1 MKSDTI
7 AAIATALNNSGI
19 SIIRVSGIESI
30 DIVDKIFVAKKKDKK
45 LKDVKSHT
53 LHYGYIKEN
62 DIIVDEVLV
71 SVMKAPNSYT
81 MEDVVEINCHGGI
94 VVTKKILDIVIRNG
108 ARIAEP
114 GEFTKRAFLNG
125 RMDLSQA
132 EAVIDVINS
141 KNEYALA
148 SSIMQLK
155 GNVLEEVKEIR
166 ENIIGDIAL
175 IESALDDPEHID
187 IDEYNDAI
195 NENVDTNIDKLD
207 KLYKS
212 SENGRI
218 IKEGINTVIVGKPN
232 AGKSS
237 FLNLLVGSD
246 RAIVTDVAG
255 TTRDILEEEINING
269 ITLNVI
275 DTAGIRQTDDLVEKI
290 GVDKSKEYINKADL
304 IIYIVDGSTKLDEN
318 DYDIID
324 RIVDKKV
331 IILLNKT
338 DLDIVTSKDVI
349 QEKID
354 KDIIEISAKED
365 YGLDKFEKKIKDM
378 FYTGKIDYNDEIYI
392 TNLRH
397 KEAIKDSYDA
407 LLRVKESIQNAMP
420 QDFYSI
426 DMMDAYETL
435 GKITGEAVDD
445 DLVNTIFSKFCMG
458 K

>member
-94 VVTKKILDIVIRNG
+94 VVTKKILDIVIKNG

-148 SSIMQLK
+148 SSVMQLK
-155 GNVLEEVKEIR
+155 GNVLGKIKEIR
-166 ENIIGDIAL
+166 ENIIEDIAL

-187 IDEYNDAI
+187 IDEYNDEI
-195 NENVDTNIDKLD
+195 SDNVNTNIEKLD

-269 ITLNVI
+269 ISLNVI

-338 DLDIVTSKDVI
+338 DLDLVTSKEKI
-349 QEKID
+349 KEKID

-397 KEAIKDSYDA
+397 KEAIKDSYDS
-407 LLRVKESIQNAMP
+407 LLRVKESIDNAMP